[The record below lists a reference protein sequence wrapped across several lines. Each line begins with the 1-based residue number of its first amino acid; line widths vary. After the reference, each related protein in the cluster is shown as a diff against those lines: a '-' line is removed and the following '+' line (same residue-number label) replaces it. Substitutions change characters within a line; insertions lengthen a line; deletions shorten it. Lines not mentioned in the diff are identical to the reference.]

1 MARLATC
8 AGFQGINHLGQSF
21 DKEGPCAVFEFGFYE
36 AKIAA
41 WFAELKRRI
50 FACQV
55 EAACVLDREFVL
67 SGGFGELQFLP
78 KQT

>member
-1 MARLATC
+1 MPLSGTVKQFAADNMA
-8 AGFQGINHLGQSF
+8 
-21 DKEGPCAVFEFGFYE
+21 P
-36 AKIAA
+36 
-41 WFAELKRRI
+41 FAELKRRI